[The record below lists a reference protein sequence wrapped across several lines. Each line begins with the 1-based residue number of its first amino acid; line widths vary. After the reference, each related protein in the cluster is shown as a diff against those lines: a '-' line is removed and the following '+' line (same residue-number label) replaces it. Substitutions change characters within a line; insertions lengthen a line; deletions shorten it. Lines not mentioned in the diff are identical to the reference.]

1 MKCAEGEIMEK
12 RTTRFLNVSLALV
25 SVFCIIIFIIQAVW
39 SNLMGEEAIRR
50 LGVFYMSGISEQVTS
65 HFGTAMELRLSQV
78 ESLVD
83 AVPPGRV
90 TTESA
95 MQVALNYNARSAGF
109 EYLALYTED
118 GTFHM
123 LYGSQVTPD
132 VPEDMYRS
140 VQGGRYNVC
149 AGKDA
154 AGIPV
159 VLMGVPA
166 AYPIGDGDKSIA
178 LVAGLPRTYL
188 SDTLETNMQG
198 TIMEYSIIRTDGSYV
213 LSTDAVEEN
222 YFDRIED
229 LYETC
234 NGKEPAQYAEEF
246 REALEAGR
254 DYTSEAQIAG
264 ESWNVY
270 CTGLPNSEWHLVLKI
285 SHNTMNETV
294 NLLQRNWT
302 YVSVGGGALIIGAL
316 LLVFLGY
323 YRLTK
328 LHMQALEE
336 ARETAEQAML
346 LAERS
351 NRVKSEFLSNMS
363 HDIRTPMNGIM
374 GMTAVAISSLDN
386 PSKVRACL
394 KKIHISSRHLLGLIN
409 DMLDMSKIETGK
421 LTLNM
426 EPICV
431 RDIMQNIETVIQPLI
446 QENKQHFNIY
456 LHDIYHENVCS
467 DRVRL
472 SQILL
477 NILGNAVKFTPE
489 GGAIKVDLYEEDS
502 PKGNEYIRS
511 HLHVTDNGIGMSKE
525 FQEKIFDAF
534 AREDNARVDK
544 TAGAG
549 MGLTITK
556 HIVDAMGGT
565 IIVESEQGK
574 GSHFHI
580 AIDMEKAAQQE
591 KKLQLPNRNIL
602 VIDDDQTAGELAVSA
617 LESIGL
623 KAEAAEDMQQA
634 CRMIEERHGKNE
646 NYHMVLLDWNVQ
658 GKDWIRDAEELSG
671 RFGQDL
677 PIMIVTDG
685 EWDEL
690 EIKMEKTNICGSISK
705 PLFRS
710 RLYYGLRQF
719 VEAEAPQQEQK
730 EAAEK
735 EVIEKE
741 EAGKEA
747 ADIDLKGKHILIA
760 EDNELNWEIAS
771 AILSEFG
778 LETDWAENG
787 QLCVEQFDQS
797 APGWYD
803 AILMDLRMP
812 VMSGFEA
819 AEAIRKLEREDAQ
832 TIPIIAVSAD
842 AFDEDVQKCL
852 DSGMNAHTAK
862 PLDPQK
868 ALSLIEKYLH

>member
-1 MKCAEGEIMEK
+1 MEK
-12 RTTRFLNVSLALV
+12 RTTRFLNISLVLVSL
-25 SVFCIIIFIIQAVW
+25 FCIIIFIIQAVW
-39 SNLMGEEAIRR
+39 ANLMGEDAIRQ
-50 LGVFYMSGISEQVTS
+50 LGVFYMSGISEQVTA
-65 HFGTAMELRLSQV
+65 HFGTTMELRLSQV

-123 LYGSQVTPD
+123 LYGSQVTAD

-140 VQGGRYNVC
+140 VQGGQYNVC
-149 AGKDA
+149 AGTDA
-154 AGIPV
+154 AGTPV

-166 AYPIGDGDKSIA
+166 VYPIGDGNKSIA
-178 LVAGLPRTYL
+178 LVAGLPRSYL
-188 SDTLETNMQG
+188 SDTLETNIQS

-213 LSTDAVEEN
+213 LSNDAIEEN
-222 YFDRIED
+222 YFERIET

-254 DYTSEAQIAG
+254 DYTSEALIDG

-270 CTGLPNSEWHLVLKI
+270 CTSLPNSEWHLILKI
-285 SHNTMNETV
+285 SHNTLNETV
-294 NLLQRNWT
+294 NLLQRKWS
-302 YVSVGGGALIIGAL
+302 YVSVGGGGLIIGAL
-316 LLVFLGY
+316 LLVFFGY

-336 ARETAEQAML
+336 ARKTAEQAML

-374 GMTAVAISSLDN
+374 GMTSVAISSLDN
-386 PSKVRACL
+386 PSRVRSCL
-394 KKIHISSRHLLGLIN
+394 RKIHISSRHLLGLIN

-426 EPICV
+426 EPLCL
-431 RDIMQNIETVIQPLI
+431 RDIMQNVETVIQPMVL
-446 QENKQHFNIY
+446 EKNQHFNIY

-489 GGAIKVDLYEEDS
+489 GGIIEADLYEEAS
-502 PKGNEYIRS
+502 PMGNEYIRS
-511 HLHVTDNGIGMSKE
+511 HLHIKDNGIGMSKE

-544 TAGAG
+544 TDGAG
-549 MGLTITK
+549 MGLTIAK
-556 HIVDAMGGT
+556 HIVDAMSGSIT
-565 IIVESEQGK
+565 VESEQGK

-580 AIDMEKAAQQE
+580 AIDMEKATQEE
-591 KKLQLPNRNIL
+591 KKLQLPERNIL
-602 VIDDDQTAGELAVSA
+602 VIDDDQTAAELAASA

-623 KAEAAEDMQQA
+623 KAEIAAGMQQA
-634 CRMIEERHGKNE
+634 FRMIEERHSKNE
-646 NYHMVLLDWNVQ
+646 KYHMVLLDWDLQ
-658 GKDWIRDAEELSG
+658 GQDWIKASEELFG
-671 RFGQDL
+671 RFGMDL
-677 PIMIVTDG
+677 PLIIITNG

-690 EIKMEKTNICGSISK
+690 EIKMEKTNISGFISK

-710 RLYYGLRQF
+710 SLYYGLRQF
-719 VEAEAPQQEQK
+719 IEAEMPKQEQK
-730 EAAEK
+730 EEAD
-735 EVIEKE
+735 KE
-741 EAGKEA
+741 EVDKEEVGKEKA
-747 ADIDLKGKHILIA
+747 GIELKGRRILIA

-778 LETDWAENG
+778 LEVEWAENG
-787 QLCVEQFDQS
+787 QLCVEQFEQS
-797 APGWYD
+797 VPGWYD

-812 VMSGFEA
+812 VMTGFEA

-832 TIPIIAVSAD
+832 SIPIIAVSAD
-842 AFDEDVQKCL
+842 AFEEDVQKCL
-852 DSGMNAHTAK
+852 DCGMNAHTAK

-868 ALSLIEKYLH
+868 ALSLIDQYLH